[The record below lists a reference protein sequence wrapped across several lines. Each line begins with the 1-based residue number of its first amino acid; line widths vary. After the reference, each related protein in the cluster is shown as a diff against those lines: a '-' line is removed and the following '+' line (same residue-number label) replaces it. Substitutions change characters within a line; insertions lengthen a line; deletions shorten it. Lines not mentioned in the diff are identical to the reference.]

1 MMLGQATLLAAA
13 RRRNS
18 GFNAASFGATA
29 LWISSRRQAAGGAQ
43 ITDYSGNARHFSQ
56 ATVANQAAFSATGL
70 NGHPC
75 WVGDGSNDEYTGA
88 TWTLP
93 TSGTL
98 MFMGQRVGG
107 GASHRMFE
115 HGANSQITI
124 CSGNTLASAW
134 RFNFAGG
141 FGVEAGNN
149 TVASLVVLEWN
160 AAGMN
165 WWINGS
171 PQTSFTAAFTPASAT
186 SYLWRFGGGGFRGN
200 FRIGEIVIWASR
212 LDASARATA
221 QTSLGATY
229 GLSL

>member
-1 MMLGQATLLAAA
+1 MSNLLHRRKAFAQWSPVNHAAV
-13 RRRNS
+13 
-18 GFNAASFGATA
+18 A
-29 LWISSRRQAAGGAQ
+29 LWISSRKQGAAGAQ
-43 ITDYSGNARHFSQ
+43 INDYSGNARHFAQ

-93 TSGTL
+93 ASGTL
-98 MFMGQRVGG
+98 MFVGQRIAGG
-107 GASHRMFE
+107 TSLRMFE

-124 CSGNTLASAW
+124 CSGNASSSAW

-149 TVASLVVLEWN
+149 TVASLVTMEWN
-160 AAGMN
+160 STGMN
-165 WWINGS
+165 WWINGTA
-171 PQTSFTAAFTPASAT
+171 QTPFSSSFTPALAT

-200 FRIGEIVIWASR
+200 FRIGELVIWAAQLGSSSR
-212 LDASARATA
+212 LSA
-221 QTSLGATY
+221 QKSFGSTY
-229 GLSL
+229 DIVA